1 MHLFVVEIEVV
12 QWEGAVDKKLN
23 GNKTKAPP
31 REGGRVSSWSVI
43 VTAVRLE
50 PGSDSVVY

>member
-12 QWEGAVDKKLN
+12 QWEGAVDKKLA
-23 GNKTKAPP
+23 GNKTKPPP

>member
-12 QWEGAVDKKLN
+12 QWEGAVDKKLA
-23 GNKTKAPP
+23 GNKTKPSP
-31 REGGRVSSWSVI
+31 RVGGRVSSWSVI

>member
-12 QWEGAVDKKLN
+12 QWEGTVDKKLN

-31 REGGRVSSWSVI
+31 RVGGRVSSWSVI